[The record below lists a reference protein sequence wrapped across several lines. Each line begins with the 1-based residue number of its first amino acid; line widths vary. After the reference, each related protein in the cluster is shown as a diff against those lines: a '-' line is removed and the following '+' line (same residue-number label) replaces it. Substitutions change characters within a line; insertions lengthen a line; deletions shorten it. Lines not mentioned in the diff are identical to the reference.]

1 MQRLTGRVAVV
12 TGAAHGPK
20 AAIGVTFAKALAAEG
35 ASVVV
40 AARRDCGPV
49 AAEIQAAGGTAVALH
64 VDVSDE
70 QSIKDMVART
80 VERFGRLDIMV
91 TNAAVGSN
99 IPPIPL
105 EKMAVEEWDELMCVN
120 VRGPF
125 LCAKAA
131 APIMRAQKYGKIIN
145 IGSTTMIE
153 GLTHRLHYVTAK
165 GAILAM
171 TRALARELG
180 PDGIRVNTIAFG
192 LIMNP
197 AAEATMKARPGLR
210 EHVVGARSIK
220 EDTYPQDL
228 AGTLVYLA
236 SADSDSVTGQ
246 FLIVDNGAVFG

>member
-1 MQRLTGRVAVV
+1 MQRLAGRVAIV

-20 AAIGVTFAKALAAEG
+20 ASIGVTFAKALAAEG

-40 AARRDCGPV
+40 AARRDCSDV
-49 AAEIQAAGGTAVALH
+49 AAEIKAAGGNALALH
-64 VDVSDE
+64 VDVKE
-70 QSIKDMVART
+70 EPSIQEMVART
-80 VERFGRLDIMV
+80 VEKFGRLDILV

-105 EKMAVEEWDELMCVN
+105 EKMAVEEWDELMRVN

-131 APIMRAQKYGKIIN
+131 APVMRAQKYGKIIN

-153 GLTHRLHYVTAK
+153 GLTERLHYVTAK

-192 LIMNP
+192 LIMSP
-197 AAEATMKARPGLR
+197 AVEAAMKGRPGLH
-210 EHVVGARSIK
+210 EHVLAARSIPA
-220 EDTYPQDL
+220 DTYPADL

-246 FLIVDNGAVFG
+246 FVIVDNGAMFG